1 MAETLNPYNILGQEQ
16 TRQYWESL
24 IHSGRF
30 GHAHIL
36 SGHSGVGKDAL
47 AFNIATILNCKA
59 EHGKPCGECS
69 ACRQI
74 QNLEH
79 PALHLLFALPRRSAS
94 QTDPYSGIK
103 DPEMDLIDAEIQK
116 KIKWPYY
123 HLQIDGA
130 NDIRIAAIR
139 KLRKDIYLAHDTG
152 STRVVIILRA
162 HKMNVEAANA
172 LLKILEEPPEGTVFL
187 LTTEFPDRLPD
198 TIRSRCAMHHIPDL
212 SWMIIR
218 DDLMEKKDVSAV
230 QAEISARMAMGD
242 LAAAHRYAEQ
252 DNSFWLDRIR
262 SALNSL
268 AREDFVSV
276 HKQTLLLKDNTLE
289 SDESRQQFLS
299 LLILFFRDVAIDIK
313 PGDTALWVTQVQQMQ
328 KLFPDC
334 DSHAAIKA
342 IERTKDAL
350 SRKVHLQLALT
361 ALFFELRKH
370 LRGQTP
376 SDTEVTE

>member
-1 MAETLNPYNILGQEQ
+1 MAKTLNPFNLIGQDQ

-24 IHSGRF
+24 LQSGRF

-36 SGHSGVGKDAL
+36 SGHSGVGKDAM
-47 AFNIATILNCKA
+47 AFTIASILNCKST
-59 EHGKPCGECS
+59 GVKPCGECS

-74 QNLEH
+74 RNLEH
-79 PALHLLFALPRRSAS
+79 SSLHLIFALPRRSAS
-94 QTDPYSGIK
+94 QTDPFGGMK
-103 DPEMDLIDAEIQK
+103 DVEMDLINAEISK

-130 NDIRIAAIR
+130 NDIRISAIR

-152 STRVVIILRA
+152 SVRIVIILRA
-162 HKMNVEAANA
+162 HRMNVEAANA
-172 LLKILEEPPEGTVFL
+172 LLKILEEPPEGTMFL

-198 TIRSRCAMHHIPDL
+198 TIRSRCAIHHMPDL
-212 SWMIIR
+212 SWMLIR
-218 DDLMEKKDVSAV
+218 DDLVAKKGVDAI

-242 LAAAHRYAEQ
+242 LAAAHTYAEQ
-252 DNSFWLDRIR
+252 DNTFWLDRIR
-262 SALNSL
+262 ATLNTL

-276 HKQTLLLKDNTLE
+276 HKQTLLLNDKELE
-289 SDESRQQFLS
+289 NDESRQQFLS
-299 LLILFFRDVAIDIK
+299 LLILFFRDVALNIK

-328 KLFPDC
+328 KLFPAC
-334 DSHAAIKA
+334 DSHAAIQA

-370 LRGQTP
+370 LRGQ
-376 SDTEVTE
+376 SS